1 MKLFKFSIL
10 SLFAAMVALTSCSD
24 EGYWDG
30 YKDKGTVYSFAQ
42 DAINCNYTPATIEES
57 IIVTV
62 NRNTK
67 NGADTLAVAAEFDSP
82 ALSAP
87 AEVVFADGSNTAELV
102 IAINGLG
109 IGDAVSGVVAF
120 DEELVSV
127 AGSAVCEI
135 SVALD
140 YTWVS
145 AGSCQALSQWAGNE
159 APAIIPI
166 EKAAEGNG
174 LYRLNSPYYHL
185 EPDYCPKEGFHV
197 QFYLDENYNA
207 LGLDQVSF
215 IGEELQGGDAVLY
228 WSASGAYG
236 CQFINQGNTY
246 QINAVMAYTTAT
258 GGLGLHNYETI
269 LFVWDEGYPG
279 AN

>member
-10 SLFAAMVALTSCSD
+10 SLFAAMVALTSCSED
-24 EGYWDG
+24 GYWDG

-42 DAINCNYTPATIEES
+42 DAVNCSYTPATIEES
-57 IIVTV
+57 FTVVV

-67 NGADTLAVAAEFDSP
+67 NGADTLALVAEFDSN

-87 AEVVFADGSNTAELV
+87 SEIIFEDGSNTAEIV
-102 IAINGLG
+102 IAISDLA
-109 IGDAVSGVVAF
+109 IAETVTGVLSF

-127 AGSAVCEI
+127 AGAANCDIKVS
-135 SVALD
+135 LD

-145 AGSCQALSQWAGNE
+145 AGSCQVLSQWAQNS
-159 APAIIPI
+159 APAIVPI
-166 EKAAEGNG
+166 EKASEGNG
-174 LYRLNSPYYHL
+174 LYRLNSLYYYL
-185 EPDYCPKEGFHV
+185 EPNYCPEEGYHV

-207 LGLDQVSF
+207 LGLDQVTF
-215 IGEELQGGDAVLY
+215 IGEELQGGEAVLY
-228 WSASGAYG
+228 WSASGSYG
-236 CQFINQGNTY
+236 CQFINSGNTY

-258 GGLGLHNYETI
+258 GGLGLYNYETI
-269 LFVWDEGYPG
+269 LFLWDQGYPG